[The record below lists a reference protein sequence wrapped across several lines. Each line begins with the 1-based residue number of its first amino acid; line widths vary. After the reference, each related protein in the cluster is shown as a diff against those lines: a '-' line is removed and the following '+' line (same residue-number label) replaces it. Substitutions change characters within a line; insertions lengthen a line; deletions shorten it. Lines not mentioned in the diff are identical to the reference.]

1 MDAVQAR
8 GSELGKDG
16 KFNNEAVEKL
26 QVRDPL
32 LTSHRNNKELTTL
45 QLLSPEKYLAG
56 KIAGLFHIHRAEL
69 QEVKRWK
76 DLRDIMI
83 LATNVPIDADKL
95 NDAFYD
101 LMDDSHGKFIIPKS
115 KTHNKLP
122 GASQKEPTIY
132 QSWV

>member
-45 QLLSPEKYLAG
+45 QLLSLSRQ
-56 KIAGLFHIHRAEL
+56 IHHP
-69 QEVKRWK
+69 Q
-76 DLRDIMI
+76 I
-83 LATNVPIDADKL
+83 
-95 NDAFYD
+95 
-101 LMDDSHGKFIIPKS
+101 
-115 KTHNKLP
+115 KTYNKPP
-122 GASQKEPTIY
+122 GASQG
-132 QSWV
+132 